1 MRKAYDTILSDYV
14 DAEAAAKSDG
24 VEPYRYECACCWE
37 EVHLCATD
45 SNNQA
50 THFRHHSG
58 NNNVE
63 CENYLSNR
71 NAIIS
76 NGLSR
81 HNIRD
86 KIEFCFSS
94 STKMFSV
101 GIKFNADE
109 ISSYEQSGAYFQVR
123 NSYTAKPSISIPIRR
138 SRFYPNASELIPI
151 SEFSWEYYVS
161 SSSDSKQR
169 KYELFRKDGRGYLYP
184 SFFKIRT
191 EGDDNNFKAK
201 LVSSDTLYTNTPY
214 LIVFTHLDH
223 NLSFQHDVQVG
234 KVMRFRTMGRDFS
247 AVAVIFS
254 QKTLRVEQ
262 QLEAWGYKLE
272 KNETLTLLWP
282 PSKIVNESMQVYTD
296 YAYLYSTFELQA
308 HGNIN
313 VHSDDIVRL
322 EDGISKVSIKGRT
335 KIYKNNN
342 TELVIEKCNETS
354 YEYDTISV
362 AHEISKNYVALDD
375 NVYFF
380 NRSGVSLMSKGMCVF
395 ITPNSEVRHYSFGY
409 LDSIVTAANDSVAL
423 TGDSL
428 LQDILMHYKR
438 NEIFNWADYE
448 LLELSNTAFQYIE
461 SCEKIGLINS
471 VAKYYI
477 EEGWI

>member
-24 VEPYRYECACCWE
+24 FEPYRYECACCWE
-37 EVHLCATD
+37 EVHLCAAD

-50 THFRHHSG
+50 THFRHRSG

-63 CENYLSNR
+63 CENYLGNR
-71 NAIIS
+71 NAIIT

-81 HNIRD
+81 RKIKD
-86 KIEFCFSS
+86 KIEFVFSG
-94 STKMFSV
+94 STKIFSI
-101 GIKFNADE
+101 GIKFSADE
-109 ISSYEQSGAYFQVR
+109 ISSYEQSEASFQVR
-123 NSYTAKPSISIPIRR
+123 NSCTAKPLISIPIRR

-169 KYELFRKDGRGYLYP
+169 KYELFRKDSRGYLYP
-184 SFFKIRT
+184 SFFKIHA
-191 EGDDNNFKAK
+191 ECEDSDFKAK
-201 LVSSDTLYTNTPY
+201 LISSDTLYTNTPY
-214 LIVFTHLDH
+214 LIVFTHLDY

-247 AVAVIFS
+247 AVVVVFS
-254 QKTLRVEQ
+254 HKTARVEQ
-262 QLEAWGYKLE
+262 QLEAWKYKLE
-272 KNETLTLLWP
+272 TNETLTLLWP
-282 PSKIVNESMQVYTD
+282 PSILVNESMQVYTD
-296 YAYLYSTFELQA
+296 YAYLYSSFELQA

-313 VHSDDIVRL
+313 VNSEDIVRL
-322 EDGISKVSIKGRT
+322 EDGLSKVSIKGRT

-342 TELVIEKCNETS
+342 TELVFENCNETS
-354 YEYDTISV
+354 YEYDTITV
-362 AHEISKNYVALDD
+362 TQELLKNYVAP
-375 NVYFF
+375 NGNAYFF
-380 NRSGVSLMSKGMCVF
+380 NRSGISPLNKGMDVF
-395 ITPNSEVRHYSFGY
+395 LTPNSEVRHYSFGY
-409 LDSIVTAANDSVAL
+409 LDSIVTVANYSTAL
-423 TGDSL
+423 TGDRL

-438 NEIFNWADYE
+438 MEAFNWDDYE
-448 LLELSNTAFQYIE
+448 ALELSNTAFQYIE

-471 VAKYYI
+471 AAKYYI